1 MNCVQDVRLTHV
13 ESFSEQTDLWC
24 VMTLLFDVL
33 HNNSI
38 LKNEE
43 LSINKR

>member
-1 MNCVQDVRLTHV
+1 MNYVQDVRLTHL

-24 VMTLLFDVL
+24 VMTLLLDVL
-33 HNNSI
+33 HNPI

-43 LSINKR
+43 RSINKR